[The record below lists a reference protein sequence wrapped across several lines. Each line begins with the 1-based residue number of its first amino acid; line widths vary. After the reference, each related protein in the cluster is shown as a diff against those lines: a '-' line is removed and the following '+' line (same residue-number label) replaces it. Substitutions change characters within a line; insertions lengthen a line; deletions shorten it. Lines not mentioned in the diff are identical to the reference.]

1 VTSDLTAHLTSAVV
15 PVIVIVGI
23 AIAGSA
29 WAATGSLRAS
39 LSLLLDLLLA
49 AGLLRLT
56 VAASWEDLATA
67 AAVVIVRKLAGGGV
81 TTAARFRQAVHGP
94 GPSASERDRNVLPP
108 GFPDTYCR
116 EARGHRQG
124 WLVGFRLRPS
134 SSSTTPTT
142 TAAAP
147 RTRRRG

>member
-15 PVIVIVGI
+15 PVIVGI

-29 WAATGSLRAS
+29 WAATGSLRAG
-39 LSLLLDLLLA
+39 LSFLLDLLLA

-56 VAASWEDLATA
+56 VAASWEALATA

-94 GPSASERDRNVLPP
+94 ARRRQSGTEMCCLP